1 MSPFV
6 ICFTRK
12 VCYRPNPKPSRRPKI
27 PETSQGLEWQAEVE
41 KIHLPDASVTHLQT
55 ASVFTVQGSG
65 FQVCLSMIPGYLT
78 SIPLQDRILS
88 AGLLAG
94 MTTE

>member
-6 ICFTRK
+6 VCFTRK
-12 VCYRPNPKPSRRPKI
+12 VCYRPNPKPSRDPKI

-55 ASVFTVQGSG
+55 ASAFTVQGWISG
-65 FQVCLSMIPGYLT
+65 VPFYDTRVLNFYTSARPHLVPGFWLV
-78 SIPLQDRILS
+78 
-88 AGLLAG
+88 
-94 MTTE
+94 